1 MPPEALNFKR
11 QFKKSLLYIKQ
22 CYEILSKLNFGKICI
37 WGQFELVFQ
46 PDIRAGCS
54 KSLYSLELGHEA
66 SSPDLSS
73 SPLAHQ
79 EDESMSGT
87 EENNCRADTPGSER
101 STPEEGRGFRREYSL
116 FVFSY
121 IQRDYLPGCK

>member
-1 MPPEALNFKR
+1 
-11 QFKKSLLYIKQ
+11 
-22 CYEILSKLNFGKICI
+22 
-37 WGQFELVFQ
+37 VFQ

-54 KSLYSLELGHEA
+54 KSLYNLELGHEA

-87 EENNCRADTPGSER
+87 EETNCRADTPGSER
-101 STPEEGRGFRREYSL
+101 STPEEGRGFRREYTTSL
-116 FVFSY
+116 FSY
-121 IQRDYLPGCK
+121 THVLVSARLSPRLQIMQMCSF

>member
-1 MPPEALNFKR
+1 
-11 QFKKSLLYIKQ
+11 
-22 CYEILSKLNFGKICI
+22 
-37 WGQFELVFQ
+37 VFQ

-54 KSLYSLELGHEA
+54 KSLYNLELGHEA

-87 EENNCRADTPGSER
+87 EETNCRADTPGSER
-101 STPEEGRGFRREYSL
+101 STPEEGRGFRREYNV
-116 FVFSY
+116 FVFLHTQCISFRAV
-121 IQRDYLPGCK
+121 ISQAANNANVFVLSGT

>member
-1 MPPEALNFKR
+1 
-11 QFKKSLLYIKQ
+11 
-22 CYEILSKLNFGKICI
+22 
-37 WGQFELVFQ
+37 VFQ

-54 KSLYSLELGHEA
+54 KSLYNLELGHEA

-87 EENNCRADTPGSER
+87 EENCRADTPGSER

-116 FVFSY
+116 FVFLHA
-121 IQRDYLPGCK
+121 RGYLPCCK